1 MTMEKGR
8 RRKNRKKRLVLNI
21 VLVVILLLFLV
32 VAYFGGTMFLEYNS
46 KGKGDGEIVSFEIE
60 QGSGVLDIATKLKE
74 EGLIKYR
81 VTFILKAREMGAL
94 SQLRYGVF
102 NLHKDA
108 GLETLIQEL
117 ISGGAKKEEA
127 MFTIPEGY
135 SIEMIA
141 LKLEEEGICTASE
154 FLEAVEKE
162 YEYSFLES
170 IPTDA
175 SIKYRLQGFLYP
187 DTYSV
192 YEDATAEDIVCLML
206 EQFGN
211 KFTSEMQ
218 DKASAQGKT
227 IFEVVT
233 EASVVEREAQ
243 IHEERSKIAG
253 VFQNRLEINMRLQVD
268 PTVLY
273 PLTDGLYDVY
283 RVTYADLEIDSPYNT
298 YKYTGL
304 PVGPICNPGIAC
316 LEAVLE
322 PEEHDYLY
330 YHTDTEKNDGS
341 HIFTKTYQEHLGT
354 Q

>member
-1 MTMEKGR
+1 MEKR
-8 RRKNRKKRLVLNI
+8 RSSRKNRKKKLVLNI
-21 VLVVILLLFLV
+21 VLVVVVLILL
-32 VAYFGGTMFLEYNS
+32 VAAFIGGSMYIEYNS
-46 KGKGDGEIVSFEIE
+46 KGLGSGETVTIEIE
-60 QGSGVLDIATKLKE
+60 QGAGSVDIATKLKE
-74 EGLIKYR
+74 EGLIKHR
-81 VTFILKAREMGAL
+81 IVFLLKARSMGV
-94 SQLRYGVF
+94 SGQLRYGVF
-102 NLHKDA
+102 DLHKDA

-117 ISGGAKKEEA
+117 VSGGAKKEEA

-141 LKLEEEGICTASE
+141 LKLEEEGFCTALE
-154 FLEAVEKE
+154 FLEAVERE
-162 YEYSFLES
+162 YDYSFLES
-170 IPTDA
+170 VPTDA
-175 SIKYRLQGFLYP
+175 NVKYRLQGFLYP

-192 YEDATAEDIVCLML
+192 FEDATAEDIVRLML

-218 DKASAQGKT
+218 DKASALGKS

-243 IHEERSKIAG
+243 LAEERSRIAG
-253 VFQNRLEINMRLQVD
+253 VFENRLEVGMRLQVD

-330 YHTDTEKNDGS
+330 YHTDTTKNDGS
-341 HIFTKTYQEHLGT
+341 HIFTKTYQDHLNT